1 MSLKGLLV
9 SKLQEAFGTYID
21 GLDRGNLKMSVMSGT
36 IEQRNLK
43 LKREALD
50 ALDLPIAVSAGFLNR
65 FYVKVP
71 WSSLATESVEVEIEG
86 LYLLAAPNRGLNGAG
101 GEGGDAEESA
111 AERARRLSLMQVAV
125 ARRLAKLTEHEA
137 LRQAMA
143 DEGDS
148 TFAQRMGKRILAN
161 LQVTIKNVHVRFEDA
176 FAHAADPGTGR
187 TAVCYRTPPAVA
199 EAKTKEAQALPTALP
214 TFLQDVD
221 RAQIDE
227 MIRLLTQATAHYGG
241 ATAEAVADVGSKLK
255 ITVEQV
261 QEVIRWIQTEPV
273 KTGTS
278 VQEPGA
284 CITVAVTEFAQLIK
298 QSAVPPETL
307 VRVVQ
312 RLLPWCSV
320 LANSE
325 HHHAQSR

>member
-101 GEGGDAEESA
+101 REGGDAEESA

-187 TAVCYRTPPAVA
+187 TAVCYRT
-199 EAKTKEAQALPTALP
+199 
-214 TFLQDVD
+214 
-221 RAQIDE
+221 
-227 MIRLLTQATAHYGG
+227 
-241 ATAEAVADVGSKLK
+241 
-255 ITVEQV
+255 
-261 QEVIRWIQTEPV
+261 
-273 KTGTS
+273 S